1 MFAPCERSNI
11 YFLSRMSC
19 KKTLILKGVKILL
32 YDKTSPESIE
42 QHAKLM
48 ENKAFY
54 EILPTELLERT
65 KLKGGIGTL
74 IEEHHF
80 GYKPNSISEADFPE
94 AGVELK
100 VTPYKKNKNNTFSAK
115 ERLVLNIINYMN
127 EHDKTFETSAFWH
140 KNKLILLVFYL
151 FDEQLERHDFKITHA
166 QLFKFPEKDL
176 EIIKQDWETII
187 NKIKDGKAHEL
198 SERDTL
204 YLSACTKGAN
214 KGSVRSQPF
223 SPIMAKQRAF
233 SLKSSY
239 MTFILNKY
247 ILNKKKTYKSIVT
260 TEQLQEK
267 TLDEVILS
275 AFRPFYGLKL
285 NDLCEKFEISTT
297 SKSKT
302 YSVAARMLR
311 NDLNDLNKSEEFLK
325 SNTKIKTIRIQRN
338 GSIKESMSFPSFKY
352 TEIIKE
358 KWDESTLRLMFLETR
373 YLFVVYLETADE
385 DYEFADAFFWTIP
398 EEDLENEVRWVWE
411 ETFKRIL
418 DEQAHKLPGSSEN
431 RVSHVRPHAANSL
444 DTYPTHYG
452 ENLVKKSFWLNN
464 SYIKE
469 VILNNS
475 NKVKNRLLK

>member
-1 MFAPCERSNI
+1 
-11 YFLSRMSC
+11 
-19 KKTLILKGVKILL
+19 
-32 YDKTSPESIE
+32 
-42 QHAKLM
+42 M

-54 EILPTELLERT
+54 EILPNELLGKT

-80 GYKPNSISEADFPE
+80 GYKPNSLSEADFSE

-100 VTPYKKNKNNTFSAK
+100 VTPYKKNKNKTFSAK

-127 EHDKTFETSAFWH
+127 EHNNTFETSAFWK

-151 FDEQLERHDFKITHA
+151 YEEQLERHDFKITHA
-166 QLFKFPEKDL
+166 QLFEFPEKDL
-176 EIIKQDWETII
+176 EIIKQDWDIII
-187 NKIKDGKAHEL
+187 NKIRDGKAHEL

-214 KGSVRSQPF
+214 KESVRTQPF

-247 ILNKKKTYKSIVT
+247 ILKKKKTYKSIVT
-260 TEQLQEK
+260 AEQLQEK
-267 TLDEVILS
+267 TLDELILN
-275 AFRPFYGLKL
+275 AFQPFFGMKL
-285 NDLCEKFEISTT
+285 NELCQKFEISIT

-311 NDLNDLNKSEEFLK
+311 KDLNDLNKSEEFLK

-352 TEIIKE
+352 KEIIKE
-358 KWDESTLRLMFLETR
+358 NWDESTLRLMFLETR
-373 YLFVVYLETADE
+373 YLFVIYLETANE
-385 DYEFADAFFWTIP
+385 DYEFVDAFFWTIP
-398 EEDLENEVRWVWE
+398 EKDLENEVRLVWE
-411 ETFKRIL
+411 ETVKRIL
-418 DEQAHKLPGSSEN
+418 DKQAHKLPGSSEN

-452 ENLVKKSFWLNN
+452 DNMVKKSFWLNN

-469 VILNNS
+469 VIFNNS
-475 NKVKNRLLK
+475 YKVKNRLLK

>member
-1 MFAPCERSNI
+1 M
-11 YFLSRMSC
+11 
-19 KKTLILKGVKILL
+19 L

-54 EILPTELLERT
+54 EILPTELLKRT

-74 IEEHHF
+74 IEDYHF
-80 GYKPNSISEADFPE
+80 GYKPNSNSGADFPE

-100 VTPYKKNKNNTFSAK
+100 VTPYKKNRNKTFSAK

-127 EHDKTFETSAFWH
+127 EPNNTFETSSFWK

-151 FDEQLERHDFKITHA
+151 FEEELDRHEFRIIHA
-166 QLFKFPEKDL
+166 QLFEFPEKDL
-176 EIIKQDWETII
+176 EIIKQDWETIV
-187 NKIKDGKAHEL
+187 NKIKAGKAHEL

-204 YLSACTKGAN
+204 YLSACTKGAS
-214 KGSVRSQPF
+214 KESLRPQPF
-223 SPIMAKQRAF
+223 SPIPAKQRAF

-239 MTFILNKY
+239 MTFILNNYVLK
-247 ILNKKKTYKSIVT
+247 KKKTYKSIVT
-260 TEQLQEK
+260 TDQLQK
-267 TLDEVILS
+267 YRLDELILN
-275 AFRPFYGLKL
+275 AFQPFHGWRL
-285 NDLCEKFEISTT
+285 NDLCEKFEISPS

-302 YSVAARMLR
+302 YSVAARMLKK
-311 NDLNDLNKSEEFLK
+311 DLNDLNNSEEFLK
-325 SNTKIKTIRIQRN
+325 SNTKIKTIRFQKN

-352 TEIIKE
+352 KEIIKDSWNE
-358 KWDESTLRLMFLETR
+358 FKLRLMFLETR
-373 YLFVVYLETADE
+373 YLFVIYLETDDG
-385 DYEFADAFFWTIP
+385 DYEFTDAFFWTIP
-398 EEDLENEVRWVWE
+398 EKDLENEVRWVWE
-411 ETFKRIL
+411 ETIRRIL

-464 SYIKE
+464 RYIKE
-469 VILNNS
+469 VIIQNS
-475 NKVKNRLLK
+475 DRVKNRLLK